1 MTVAG
6 ALRGMLVFAV
16 VVAASHAQAFTPSKP
31 AGQSV
36 IDGVNAVLEVVKK
49 YTGEGASGGRQAYL
63 GEVEEVLDPLIG
75 YTVIVSRIL
84 GDELM
89 QSSSR
94 EQKMRFLEV
103 FKRSMINTYAGGLYN
118 FGSFQVELLQSEN
131 DSQNTVRNTRVNLN
145 VISPDGQEYPMVQSV
160 YYSREAD
167 DWRMQNVIVNGVN
180 LGVTFKSQ
188 FDQIYRDNDRDL
200 DATIDEWERTTEES
214 FEGES
219 FQ

>member
-1 MTVAG
+1 MKRIG
-6 ALRGMLVFAV
+6 SIRGLLLVGFLLAI
-16 VVAASHAQAFTPSKP
+16 SQAQAFTPSKP

-36 IDGVNAVLEVVKK
+36 MEGVNAVLEVVKK
-49 YTGEGASGGRQAYL
+49 YNQNGSEGSRQAYL
-63 GEVEEVLDPLIG
+63 NEVGEVLDPLIG
-75 YTVIVSRIL
+75 YTVIVSRIM
-84 GDELM
+84 GPELLK
-89 QSSSR
+89 SSTQ

-118 FGSFQVELLQSEN
+118 FGSFEVKLVPSNNES
-131 DSQNTVRNTRVNLN
+131 DNTVRNTRVHLN

-167 DWRMQNVIVNGVN
+167 DWKMQNVIVNGVN

-188 FDQIYRDNDRDL
+188 FDQIYRDTGGDL
-200 DATIDEWERTTEES
+200 DATIDEWERATAES
-214 FEGES
+214 FDEDQ

>member
-1 MTVAG
+1 MKLVKAV
-6 ALRGMLVFAV
+6 RGLMLIGVLLMV
-16 VVAASHAQAFTPSKP
+16 SQAQAFTPSKP

-36 IDGVNAVLEVVKK
+36 MDGVYAVLEVVEK
-49 YTGEGASGGRQAYL
+49 YSEEGREGDRQAYL
-63 GEVEEVLDPLIG
+63 EEVGEVLDPLIG
-75 YTVIVSRIL
+75 YTVIVSRIM
-84 GDELM
+84 GNELLK
-89 QSSSR
+89 SSTQA
-94 EQKMRFLEV
+94 QKQRFLEV

-118 FGSFQVELLQSEN
+118 FGSFEVELLPSQNESE
-131 DSQNTVRNTRVNLN
+131 NTVRNTRVNLN

-188 FDQIYRDNDRDL
+188 FDQIYRDTGGDL
-200 DATIDEWERTTEES
+200 DATIDEWERTTAETFDEDQ
-214 FEGES
+214 

>member
-1 MTVAG
+1 MTVAS
-6 ALRGMLVFAV
+6 ALRGMLVVAV
-16 VVAASHAQAFTPSKP
+16 LVAAGQAQAFTPSKP

-49 YTGEGASGGRQAYL
+49 YTGKDAAGGRQAYL
-63 GEVEEVLDPLIG
+63 DEVEEVLDPLIG

-84 GDELM
+84 GDDLM

-118 FGSFQVELLQSEN
+118 FGSFQVELLPSEN
-131 DSQNTVRNTRVNLN
+131 EGQNTVRNTRVHLN
-145 VISPDGQEYPMVQSV
+145 VISPNGQEYPMVQSV

-200 DATIDEWERTTEES
+200 DATIDEWERTTAES
-214 FEGES
+214 FEGDS